1 MIIIDVIYV
10 TMWLEKNR
18 IPIRKARWI
27 NYELKFVNIIRSFRS
42 GQEPR
47 KAKTNGPM
55 DRGHFN
61 GLDRLDSK
69 NRVYSAETSVP
80 WMIAEPLGVEG
91 WMKSDYMWLLY

>member
-1 MIIIDVIYV
+1 MV
-10 TMWLEKNR
+10 N
-18 IPIRKARWI
+18 
-27 NYELKFVNIIRSFRS
+27 NVNILSFRS

-91 WMKSDYMWLLY
+91 